1 MKTMDTLN
9 NDSFA
14 QSLSTEMFEMRKRRK
29 SRKSRRS

>member
-29 SRKSRRS
+29 SRKCRRS